1 MTAEQGEQAE
11 QAGQA
16 EQPGRTDSR
25 DTYKHQSLQ
34 RRLEADI
41 ARMRPDE
48 ALPTERRLAVDYG
61 VSRSTARRALQALR
75 EAGLVRSVRGVGTF
89 VSHPHVTKTSTLTSF
104 SEDLRAR
111 GYRPGSELLGDERI
125 EVGLDLSIALGVD
138 AGSTAHRIERLRLG
152 DDFPVCLE
160 TVYLSAER
168 FPDLDRT
175 LLTGSLSEALLST
188 YGVRVVRANLQIR
201 AVNVAGRQARLLAV
215 RDGSAA
221 LLVRRTA
228 RDETGHIVEYGESLC
243 RGDLYDFSLV
253 VAK

>member
-1 MTAEQGEQAE
+1 MTAEDE
-11 QAGQA
+11 
-16 EQPGRTDSR
+16 RTDGSV
-25 DTYKHQSLQ
+25 TKESYKHESLQ

-48 ALPTERRLAVDYG
+48 ALPTERRLAEDYG

-111 GYRPGSELLGDERI
+111 GYRPSSQLLGDERV
-125 EVGLDLSIALGVD
+125 EAGLDLSVALGVD
-138 AGSTAHRIERLRLG
+138 AGTTAHRIERLCLG
-152 DDFPVCLE
+152 DGFPVCLE

-168 FPDLDRT
+168 FPRIDPE
-175 LLTGSLSEALLST
+175 LLQGSLSEALLSG
-188 YGVRVVRANLQIR
+188 YGVRVVRADLQIR

-228 RDETGHIVEYGESLC
+228 RDERGHIVEYGESLC